1 QWKAHEVEMVEVV
14 ADQVAVALSHAAVL
28 EETQRRRDELE
39 EKNRTLQAARQR
51 AEVAVMA
58 RNDFLAVM
66 NHEMRTPLHS
76 ITALASI
83 LNVID
88 SAFTVSNLLCTP
100 SPQEED
106 LTPEQAPLVATVLR
120 SASLL
125 ISL

>member
-83 LNVID
+83 LNV
-88 SAFTVSNLLCTP
+88 SVAAVCTSFLP
-100 SPQEED
+100 AH
-106 LTPEQAPLVATVLR
+106 LTTPEVSTRARKQR
-120 SASLL
+120 
-125 ISL
+125 